1 MLPLIDGKSTTMCKS
16 YKKDSAA
23 LASCAYVPLGVLHG
37 GVGIRSHNCSDPI
50 EKIFYSAYKDDL
62 ICIHCG
68 SSNDLTVPV
77 ESDTFIH
84 TVQTVR
90 CLNAFTNAS
99 LCNVQL

>member
-1 MLPLIDGKSTTMCKS
+1 MSYSCGATIEDSILPDTPKS
-16 YKKDSAA
+16 
-23 LASCAYVPLGVLHG
+23 
-37 GVGIRSHNCSDPI
+37 VGIQSHDSSDPI